1 MAFTGVGIDIC
12 TIERVAELL
21 GTDMGKYWMERIFTE
36 AERERI
42 AKRFQ
47 TDTGTKKA
55 RLAVHIA
62 GLYAAKEAI
71 GKATG
76 KGLMGPGRLAWQ
88 DVEISHT
95 VDGAPEASILNGPW
109 EGRKIDVSIS
119 HDGGVA
125 TAIAILWE

>member
-1 MAFTGVGIDIC
+1 
-12 TIERVAELL
+12 
-21 GTDMGKYWMERIFTE
+21 MGQYWMDRIFTPT
-36 AERERI
+36 ERERI
-42 AKRFQ
+42 NTRFQ
-47 TDTGTKKA
+47 SDTGTKKA

-71 GKATG
+71 GKATH

-88 DVEISHT
+88 DVEIRHT
-95 VDGAPEASILNGPW
+95 EDGAPEAHILNGPW
-109 EGRKIDVSIS
+109 AGRKIDVSIS